1 MSTFC
6 RSGVENGKALEPIFE
21 EKANFDVVKP
31 KNRVGAK
38 IWQQVKRISIR

>member
-1 MSTFC
+1 ME
-6 RSGVENGKALEPIFE
+6 SGKNLELIFE